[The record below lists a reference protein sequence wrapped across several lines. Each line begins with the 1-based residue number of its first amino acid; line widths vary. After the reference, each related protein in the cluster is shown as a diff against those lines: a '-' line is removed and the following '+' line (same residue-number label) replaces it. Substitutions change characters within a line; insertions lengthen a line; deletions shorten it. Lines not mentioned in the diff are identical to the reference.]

1 MGYAALTHPACH
13 PKVDLK
19 KKPQSNP
26 MCLVRS
32 VYDKLNTL
40 KESIMN
46 ASIRNITSSIA
57 LSFGLLACAQPSP
70 PPVQPPV
77 PMPPP
82 VEMGDQ
88 PLASDWQCGDQR
100 VRLMLA
106 MDAPVGMLQLNG
118 RNIDVRLTRT
128 ASGARYA
135 SADGAADLWTKGDE
149 AMFNEQGKQSLCK
162 LIPQPS
168 PLTGG
173 EWRVEDLAH
182 KGIIDNSHITLNFN
196 ADGRINGSTSC
207 NRYMGSYTSSNQD
220 ETLSISQVATTRMA
234 CAPALMAQ
242 EALFTGL
249 LASIKTYAFD
259 DRGALVL
266 TTTDGRQMIA
276 LRP

>member
-1 MGYAALTHPACH
+1 
-13 PKVDLK
+13 
-19 KKPQSNP
+19 
-26 MCLVRS
+26 
-32 VYDKLNTL
+32 
-40 KESIMN
+40 MN
-46 ASIRNITSSIA
+46 ASIRNIIISIF
-57 LSFGLLACAQPSP
+57 LSLGLFACAQPSSP
-70 PPVQPPV
+70 TA

-82 VEMGDQ
+82 VEMDSY
-88 PLASDWQCGDQR
+88 PLASDWQCGDQH
-100 VRLMLA
+100 VRLILA
-106 MDAPVGMLQLNG
+106 MDSPVGMLQFNGLNV
-118 RNIDVRLTRT
+118 NVELMLT
-128 ASGARYA
+128 ASGARYV
-135 SADGAADLWTKGDE
+135 SADGTSDLWTKGNE
-149 AMFNEQGKQSLCK
+149 AMFNHQGKQSSCK
-162 LIPQPS
+162 LIPKPS
-168 PLTGG
+168 PLTGR